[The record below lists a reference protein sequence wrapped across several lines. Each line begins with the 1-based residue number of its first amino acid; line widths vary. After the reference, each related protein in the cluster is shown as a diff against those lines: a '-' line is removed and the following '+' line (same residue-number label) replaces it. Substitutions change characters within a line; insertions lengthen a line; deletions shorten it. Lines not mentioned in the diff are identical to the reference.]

1 MGQASSDRHIEG
13 MRGEMGVRLGILD
26 AISDSVKWVLVAGAL
41 LGGISAFHYY
51 EDHSLLFRVIGLL
64 IIVMVAAVMASQTE
78 KGRIAWEFV
87 RDARTEVRK
96 VVWPTRRET
105 LQTTGIVI
113 VAVSLV
119 ALMLWMLDSLLG
131 WLVRVL
137 LGQGG

>member
-1 MGQASSDRHIEG
+1 MGT
-13 MRGEMGVRLGILD
+13 RLEILG
-26 AISDSVKWVLVAGAL
+26 AISDSVKWALVAGAL
-41 LGGISAFHYY
+41 LGGVGAFHYY
-51 EDHSLLFRVIGLL
+51 EDQSLLFRVIGLL
-64 IIVMVAAVMASQTE
+64 IIVMIAAAMASQTE
-78 KGRIAWEFV
+78 KGRMAWEFV

-131 WLVRVL
+131 WLVRLL

>member
-1 MGQASSDRHIEG
+1 MGAKLEIVEAVPDSAKWLLAAG
-13 MRGEMGVRLGILD
+13 LLLAGVG
-26 AISDSVKWVLVAGAL
+26 
-41 LGGISAFHYY
+41 AFHYY
-51 EDHSLLFRVIGLL
+51 EDQSLLFRVIGLL
-64 IIVMVAAVMASQTE
+64 IIVIIAAAVASQTE

-131 WLVRVL
+131 WLVRLL

>member
-1 MGQASSDRHIEG
+1 MGA
-13 MRGEMGVRLGILD
+13 RLEILG
-26 AISDSVKWVLVAGAL
+26 AVPDSVKWALVAGAL
-41 LGGISAFHYY
+41 LGGVGAFHYY
-51 EDHSLLFRVIGLL
+51 EDHSLLYRVIGLL

-119 ALMLWMLDSLLG
+119 ALMLWMLDSFLG
-131 WLVRVL
+131 WLVRLL
-137 LGQGG
+137 LGRGG

>member
-1 MGQASSDRHIEG
+1 M
-13 MRGEMGVRLGILD
+13 D
-26 AISDSVKWVLVAGAL
+26 AIPDRLKWLVAGAML
-41 LGGISAFHYY
+41 IAGIGAFHYFA
-51 EDHSLLFRVIGLL
+51 DQSLLFRVIGLL
-64 IIVMVAAVMASQTE
+64 LVIAAVAALVLRTE
-78 KGRIAWEFV
+78 KGRVGWEFV

-113 VAVSLV
+113 VMVGLV

>member
-1 MGQASSDRHIEG
+1 MSTKLETMG
-13 MRGEMGVRLGILD
+13 GIPD
-26 AISDSVKWVLVAGAL
+26 GVKWAVAGVL
-41 LGGISAFHYY
+41 LLAGIGGFHYF
-51 EDHSLLFRVIGLL
+51 EDQSLLFRVIGLL
-64 IIVMVAAVMASQTE
+64 FVIAAVTAVALTTE
-78 KGRIAWEFV
+78 KGRAGWVFV

-113 VAVSLV
+113 VMVGLV

-131 WLVRVL
+131 WLVRML